1 LCQPTALGWPTFK
14 KWIKGEETREQL
26 RKKDSVVVAKGSV
39 VDAKENSVPDAKD
52 SVPDAKDSVPKAK
65 AKAKEIV
72 AKAKDGAQKTNRDLF
87 DKIEALSS
95 DILRQFPMLATAVI
109 LGTMARIDIGE

>member
-39 VDAKENSVPDAKD
+39 VDAKEN